1 MYPTFDISVRFFGI
15 DWPHLFRISQS
26 LIQRV
31 ELLSESLLGTTTEN
45 LPAPGKGIIKHIL
58 IFIYLFEKIV
68 IIFRHYKRRFK
79 ILLTGTSNIRP
90 QVESNPTRTLD
101 STKTPSNLSNPTP
114 VDAIKSTNANS
125 KTSKKDSSDT
135 DNPQLRLST
144 SKSEPHMVNRRA
156 WPAATTVLAQAASS
170 GKAKNR
176 YIDILIPRYFLISC
190 YFSTIYLFL

>member
-1 MYPTFDISVRFFGI
+1 M
-15 DWPHLFRISQS
+15 
-26 LIQRV
+26 IQ
-31 ELLSESLLGTTTEN
+31 
-45 LPAPGKGIIKHIL
+45 
-58 IFIYLFEKIV
+58 IV
-68 IIFRHYKRRFK
+68 IIFRHYKRHFK

-90 QVESNPTRTLD
+90 QVEPNPTRTLD
-101 STKTPSNLSNPTP
+101 STKKPSNLSNPTP

-125 KTSKKDSSDT
+125 KTTKKDSSDT

-190 YFSTIYLFL
+190 YFIYIYIYIYIYPWDDIVIWGITSC